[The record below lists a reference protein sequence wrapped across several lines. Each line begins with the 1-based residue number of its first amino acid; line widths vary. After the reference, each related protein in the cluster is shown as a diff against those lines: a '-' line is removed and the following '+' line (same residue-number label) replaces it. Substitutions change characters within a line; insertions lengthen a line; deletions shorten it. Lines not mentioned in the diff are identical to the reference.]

1 MANAEVTLV
10 TGGSTGIGRAICEM
24 LLAQGRS
31 VVNLDY
37 AAPDWSHA
45 RLVSYRADLTQPEAT
60 EAAATRIAAEH
71 GVTAFVN
78 NAGATRPGTIDTAT
92 LADLDYVVNLQL
104 RAGLILIQ
112 AALPALRA
120 TPRKTG
126 KLSASHE

>member
-60 EAAATRIAAEH
+60 EAAA
-71 GVTAFVN
+71 
-78 NAGATRPGTIDTAT
+78 
-92 LADLDYVVNLQL
+92 
-104 RAGLILIQ
+104 
-112 AALPALRA
+112 
-120 TPRKTG
+120 
-126 KLSASHE
+126 